1 MLVIGKLAAHYCL
14 ISAERRAA
22 GFLIQ
27 IVAFGIFLSFAIV
40 YHIRARKGGISAVSF
55 HSLVAHDYTED
66 APIGPLDDF
75 TLLDVLYLLL
85 HTRPLHLSHDRV
97 RFWVRNAERVSTHAR
112 VLLLYAIHHQCT
124 DRN

>member
-1 MLVIGKLAAHYCL
+1 MYASNSASIFKVAKVVLVIGKLAAHYCL

-55 HSLVAHDYTED
+55 HSRVAHDL
-66 APIGPLDDF
+66 IL
-75 TLLDVLYLLL
+75 
-85 HTRPLHLSHDRV
+85 
-97 RFWVRNAERVSTHAR
+97 
-112 VLLLYAIHHQCT
+112 I
-124 DRN
+124 